1 MNNNIKF
8 LEKDISKWWKGIAA
22 CFIMIGHILPDNTP
36 MWLSYFFTG
45 SIWVGL
51 FFFYSGYGMQV
62 ALDNN
67 DWYLKGFIKKKFKRI
82 YLPFFIAESLYYFIV
97 NIGIKCDHISFL
109 DFICSITGIRLANS
123 VLWYVIELLI
133 IDILFWC
140 INILKLDK
148 KIWIACYIVFVLA
161 AVKFDLGVWWYIS
174 TSCFVLGIYYKN
186 VIRFL
191 QNKIKNR
198 RGEYLSI
205 FSFFLLYSILK
216 FIPYLS
222 FNSRFPISKNYLIV
236 GITCVVVP
244 LFVLVCIIISEKISI
259 LKNKGFVGQIS
270 YEIYL
275 YHLLVAEVIWSCF
288 GKTMTSI
295 VIIVVLTVCVAYA
308 MNLVDSR
315 ISR

>member
-1 MNNNIKF
+1 MDNKITF

-22 CFIMIGHILPDNTP
+22 CFIMIGHILPENTP
-36 MWLSYFFTG
+36 MCFSYFFTG

-62 ALDNN
+62 ALDKN
-67 DWYLKGFIKKKFKRI
+67 DQYLKGFIKKKFKRI

-97 NIGIKCDHISFL
+97 NIAIKCDHISFQ
-109 DFICSITGIRLANS
+109 DFICSIIGIRLANS

-161 AVKFDLGVWWYIS
+161 ALKFDIGVWWYIS
-174 TSCFVLGIYYKN
+174 TSCFVLGVYYKN
-186 VIRFL
+186 VIRFFESI
-191 QNKIKNR
+191 IKNR
-198 RGEYLSI
+198 RGKYLSL

-216 FIPYLS
+216 FIPY
-222 FNSRFPISKNYLIV
+222 FEFQIPISKSYLIV

-259 LKNKGFVGQIS
+259 LKNKAFLGQIS

-295 VIIVVLTVCVAYA
+295 VIIAVLTVCVAYV
-308 MNLVDSR
+308 MNLVDSK
-315 ISR
+315 ISC

>member
-1 MNNNIKF
+1 M
-8 LEKDISKWWKGIAA
+8 
-22 CFIMIGHILPDNTP
+22 
-36 MWLSYFFTG
+36 
-45 SIWVGL
+45 
-51 FFFYSGYGMQV
+51 
-62 ALDNN
+62 
-67 DWYLKGFIKKKFKRI
+67 
-82 YLPFFIAESLYYFIV
+82 

-133 IDILFWC
+133 IDILFWG

-148 KIWIACYIVFVLA
+148 KIWIACYIVFALA
-161 AVKFDLGVWWYIS
+161 AVKFDLGVWWYLS

-191 QNKIKNR
+191 QNIIKNR
-198 RGEYLSI
+198 RGEYLSL

-222 FNSRFPISKNYLIV
+222 FNFKNYLIV

-244 LFVLVCIIISEKISI
+244 LFVLVCIIISEKNQYT
-259 LKNKGFVGQIS
+259 KNKGFVGQIS

-295 VIIVVLTVCVAYA
+295 VIIVVLTVCVAYV

-315 ISR
+315 IRR

>member
-1 MNNNIKF
+1 M
-8 LEKDISKWWKGIAA
+8 
-22 CFIMIGHILPDNTP
+22 
-36 MWLSYFFTG
+36 
-45 SIWVGL
+45 
-51 FFFYSGYGMQV
+51 
-62 ALDNN
+62 
-67 DWYLKGFIKKKFKRI
+67 
-82 YLPFFIAESLYYFIV
+82 
-97 NIGIKCDHISFL
+97 
-109 DFICSITGIRLANS
+109 
-123 VLWYVIELLI
+123 
-133 IDILFWC
+133 
-140 INILKLDK
+140 
-148 KIWIACYIVFVLA
+148 
-161 AVKFDLGVWWYIS
+161 S

-191 QNKIKNR
+191 QNIIKNR
-198 RGEYLSI
+198 RGEYLSL

-222 FNSRFPISKNYLIV
+222 FNFQFPVSRSYLIV

-244 LFVLVCIIISEKISI
+244 LFVLVCIIISEKNHYT
-259 LKNKGFVGQIS
+259 KNKGFVGQIS

-295 VIIVVLTVCVAYA
+295 VIIVMLTVCVAYV